1 MGLVEDRR
9 ALHQIPELVRD
20 LPETRAY
27 LERALSGLGCR
38 VFSPEGSSVCAL
50 FDFGRPDALAFRA
63 DMDALPILEATGLPF
78 ASRHKGKMH
87 ACGHDGHM
95 AVLLGLARDLAGRSQ
110 LPHNVL
116 LVFQPAEET
125 GGGAKDICRS
135 GVFARQ
141 SVRAIFGLHLW
152 PDLPAGTVASRA
164 GPMMTRSSEVTVEV
178 TGRSAHVARAEEG
191 LDALAACAAWYQ
203 GAAALERSLPQDT
216 PRLLK
221 FGRMEAGTVRNAVA
235 GSARLEGTLRTF
247 QDELHGRL
255 QAQLQDLSGHVERE
269 TGCQVAVRFSE
280 GYPALINPPALLE
293 QVQKLYPVAPLAR
306 PALIT
311 EDFSWYQQALPG
323 LFFFLGCGPAP
334 ALHAADFDFD
344 EGALSVGLDLFRAI
358 AEGMP
363 CN

>member
-235 GSARLEGTLRTF
+235 GS
-247 QDELHGRL
+247 
-255 QAQLQDLSGHVERE
+255 GHVERE

>member
-1 MGLVEDRR
+1 MRLADDRR

-27 LERALSGLGCR
+27 LERALDGLGCR

-63 DMDALPILEATGLPF
+63 DMDALPIAEATGLPF
-78 ASRHKGKMH
+78 ASRHPGRMH

-95 AVLLGLARDLAGRSQ
+95 AILLGLARDLSKRSD

-125 GGGAKDICRS
+125 GGGAKDVCQS
-135 GVFARQ
+135 GVFARHN
-141 SVRAIFGLHLW
+141 VRAIFGLHLW

-178 TGRSAHVARAEEG
+178 AGRSAHVARSEEG

-203 GAAALERSLPQDT
+203 GAIALDRSLPQGT

-221 FGRMEAGTVRNAVA
+221 FGRMEAGTVRNALA
-235 GSARLEGTLRTF
+235 GRARLEGTLRTF
-247 QDELHGRL
+247 QDQLHQRL
-255 QAQLQDLSGHVERE
+255 QTQLQDLGERVERE

-280 GYPALINPPALLE
+280 GYPALINPPPLLE

-311 EDFSWYQQALPG
+311 EDFSWYQQFLPG

-334 ALHAADFDFD
+334 ALHAADFNFD
-344 EGALSVGLDLFRAI
+344 EGVLQTGLDLFQTI

-363 CN
+363 